1 MSSNIKKERQCLFN
15 LYLQYESAGS
25 PPPLNQLRSAAAD
38 VGLVVVTH
46 AVISNGCHGTVPS
59 PVFACK
65 MSSQMD
71 VVLAKATEGITPNL
85 TSGDLG
91 GDVEGGERDL
101 CGEAK
106 NTGDAQNPS
115 SFSRLK
121 V

>member
-1 MSSNIKKERQCLFN
+1 MQQYLTDVTARCRHPCL
-15 LYLQYESAGS
+15 
-25 PPPLNQLRSAAAD
+25 
-38 VGLVVVTH
+38 H
-46 AVISNGCHGTVPS
+46 
-59 PVFACK
+59 
-65 MSSQMD
+65 MD

-106 NTGDAQNPS
+106 NTDDAQNPS